1 MSLPGTRVIRL
12 RSKERA
18 SALRSATRITSASSS
33 PPRHRKVAV
42 RSPGEPAASTTGVPV
57 RRTARQNSSTAAGPR
72 AAACSAARITGAVSR
87 GKTAAGL
94 NLGGT
99 VISVG
104 AFTVSDIDMRIG
116 IPKNACNE
124 ARKVRL
130 AYHLPGR
137 AGRGLLA
144 AGCSSGAAEA
154 PADGGETRTVEHIYG
169 ESEVPAEP
177 ERVVAVSVTSTPV
190 LLSLDLPVVAA
201 GTTGPSALTDDK
213 GFFAQW
219 AETADERGV
228 EALPGPEPDVIVGN
242 GFGADAVD
250 EATYDKLSEI
260 APTVVYGESDTPW
273 LELTEEVA
281 GAFGA
286 EDRAAEIA
294 KEYEDLT
301 AEAAGQLEDA
311 GEIAAMTGT
320 PEKFFVFT
328 PESAQGRFFA
338 DLGLT

>member
-1 MSLPGTRVIRL
+1 
-12 RSKERA
+12 
-18 SALRSATRITSASSS
+18 
-33 PPRHRKVAV
+33 
-42 RSPGEPAASTTGVPV
+42 
-57 RRTARQNSSTAAGPR
+57 
-72 AAACSAARITGAVSR
+72 
-87 GKTAAGL
+87 
-94 NLGGT
+94 
-99 VISVG
+99 
-104 AFTVSDIDMRIG
+104 MRIG

-338 DLGLT
+338 DLGLTQHEFAEGEAKATEGRADTVEVSLEKASAFGEASLLFVNTGGEEIEDYAKMAPNLEKTPAFEEDRAFTLGPAAFRLDYYSVPVVADRLVEVLG